1 MKKVA
6 VIGATGMLGIP
17 VTVELLNAGFEVTAL
32 VRDPEKA
39 TRILPE
45 RASLV
50 RADVHDIDSLK
61 TGLSGQD
68 AVYLSLSIAPTEKKD
83 DFHAESEGLQNIL
96 EAAHTNGIKR
106 IGYLSAMVIDTTA
119 THWWVLDIWRAAT
132 SQIKSS
138 GIPYTIFY
146 PTNFME
152 TLAQR
157 HVVGSLL
164 ALAGT
169 SRFSNYWIAGR
180 DYGAQVARSFQMMTA
195 ADREYFIQGPE
206 AMTYDEAAHRFA
218 RGAKKRF
225 RVVKLPLALLRC
237 IGTFSQA
244 ANFNA
249 NVMETVHGYPEEFSA
264 ARTWTELGKPAT
276 TIEEFA
282 RSF

>member
-1 MKKVA
+1 
-6 VIGATGMLGIP
+6 
-17 VTVELLNAGFEVTAL
+17 LLNAGFEVTAL
-32 VRDPEKA
+32 VRGPEKA
-39 TRILPE
+39 MRILPE
-45 RASLV
+45 RASVV

-68 AVYLSLSIAPTEKKD
+68 AIYLSLSIAPTEKKD

-96 EAAHTNGIKR
+96 EAAHANSIKR
-106 IGYLSAMVIDTTA
+106 IGYLSAMVLDTTA
-119 THWWVLDIWRAAT
+119 TDWWVLDIWRAAT

-146 PTNFME
+146 PTNLME

-169 SRFSNYWIAGR
+169 SRFPNYWIAGG
-180 DYGAQVARSFQMMTA
+180 DYGAQVARSLQMTTA

-218 RGAKKRF
+218 KSAKKRF
-225 RVVKLPLALLRC
+225 RVVKLPLAACSGNRSRLPRRLLCSRNVGGARKAFHDDRR
-237 IGTFSQA
+237 IRPKVLIRSDAMMRSQTSGRRQSR
-244 ANFNA
+244 
-249 NVMETVHGYPEEFSA
+249 MS
-264 ARTWTELGKPAT
+264 RQLTELAIP
-276 TIEEFA
+276 
-282 RSF
+282 